1 MGRSPKSRSAAW
13 VKTRS
18 AGAHADSQDSVT
30 PAKAARLIQLGRA
43 YLAQHE
49 LDDADW
55 RIDVVVVRI
64 DRAGGATVEII
75 RDAVSG

>member
-1 MGRSPKSRSAAW
+1 VGRSPKSRSAAW

-43 YLAQHE
+43 YLARPE

-55 RIDVVVVRI
+55 RIDVVVRT

>member
-55 RIDVVVVRI
+55 RIDVVVRT

-75 RDAVSG
+75 RDVVSE

>member
-1 MGRSPKSRSAAW
+1 M
-13 VKTRS
+13 
-18 AGAHADSQDSVT
+18 
-30 PAKAARLIQLGRA
+30 IQLGRA

-75 RDAVSG
+75 RDVVSE